1 MLIIGTLV
9 SFCVI
14 GNSKEFPITRKR
26 QFPAFAR
33 EPPPIS
39 LTAIFKIVPTAFC
52 KTNTDFLQ
60 IYLQISDPNSDF
72 VRFPLIQFR
81 PVFITSPR
89 KIIPH
94 RSPRCQFP
102 RFQTF
107 STNTFTTFGLKNA
120 GSVGPRWI
128 FLIPSERS
136 ARRTM
141 TAFCSYQAM
150 L

>member
-1 MLIIGTLV
+1 MHIIGTLV

-52 KTNTDFLQ
+52 KTITGFLQ
-60 IYLQISDPNSDF
+60 IHLRFSPISRLYSIPSYPVPSCIYHFSPKNNSTSLSTLSIPAIPN
-72 VRFPLIQFR
+72 
-81 PVFITSPR
+81 
-89 KIIPH
+89 
-94 RSPRCQFP
+94 
-102 RFQTF
+102 F

-128 FLIPSERS
+128 FLIPSESS